1 MINLV
6 VALQAEARPIIEALD
21 LVQDRPAGIF
31 PVYCNGDLSLVVSG
45 IGRTHCAAAVTH
57 LFHRTAQRVNQA
69 WLNIGIAGHQ
79 QVPIG
84 SVLLASRIT
93 EHASGRSWYPP
104 YVLDVELLR
113 SPLVTVDKPERC
125 YPDCCAYDMEAA
137 GFYQLACRCSTG
149 ELVQSLKIISDNPGS
164 DLDLTTDQ
172 VSQFIDDQMPAIE
185 SAVRQLSDL
194 SCVLDTARAP
204 SDLSSPYLE
213 QWHFTVSQRYRLVA
227 LLGRLKVRSGQL
239 PAVPRTNE
247 CQDANG
253 VLRWLENKLSA
264 LPVNLSKPQ
273 GEDAAD
279 RVEQQP

>member
-57 LFHRTAQRVNQA
+57 LFHRTAQHVNQA

-172 VSQFIDDQMPAIE
+172 VSQFIDDQMLAIK

-213 QWHFTVSQRYRLVA
+213 QWHFTVSQRYRLAA

-253 VLRWLENKLSA
+253 VLRWLENRLSA

-273 GEDAAD
+273 VEDAAD

>member
-57 LFHRTAQRVNQA
+57 LFHRTAQRVDQA

-273 GEDAAD
+273 VEDAAD

>member
-21 LVQDRPAGIF
+21 LVQDRPTGIF

>member
-57 LFHRTAQRVNQA
+57 LFHRTAQRVDQA

-194 SCVLDTARAP
+194 SCVLDTARVP

>member
-57 LFHRTAQRVNQA
+57 LFHRTAQHVNQA

-273 GEDAAD
+273 VEDAAD